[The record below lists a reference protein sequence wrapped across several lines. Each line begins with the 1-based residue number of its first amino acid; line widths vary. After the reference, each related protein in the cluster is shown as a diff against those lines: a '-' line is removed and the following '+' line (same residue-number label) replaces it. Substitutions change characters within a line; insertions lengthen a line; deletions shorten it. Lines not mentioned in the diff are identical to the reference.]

1 MRANQ
6 ITRITSDFKM
16 DVVKVNYDFL
26 KTPSRIL
33 IKIGLKD
40 LVDIL
45 RVNYEPLTRNLTI
58 PGL

>member
-6 ITRITSDFKM
+6 ITSDFKM

-33 IKIGLKD
+33 VKIGLKD
-40 LVDIL
+40 LVDIFK
-45 RVNYEPLTRNLTI
+45 T
-58 PGL
+58 

>member
-26 KTPSRIL
+26 KNAIKDPSKNR
-33 IKIGLKD
+33 
-40 LVDIL
+40 
-45 RVNYEPLTRNLTI
+45 T
-58 PGL
+58 

>member
-6 ITRITSDFKM
+6 ITRITSDFKI

-33 IKIGLKD
+33 VKSDLKIYWTS
-40 LVDIL
+40 L
-45 RVNYEPLTRNLTI
+45 RVN
-58 PGL
+58 